1 LPRNGAIC
9 AEKSPG
15 DQQDERQHR
24 PGGAPGAVVALAAAA
39 AFHLRPRPAT
49 VQQLPLEDACRHAVG
64 RAPLEPVR
72 GLETVAQPAA
82 SVAMRSPRRWR
93 LAERTM
99 VLGRL
104 FSRRGHIH
112 RLPPPLRKWTV
123 SRDLPGAAAAHLP
136 TVVGEAMT
144 AAREEVL
151 ARIRAAIGSTTP
163 EVVPR
168 AYTGAAD
175 EAGAV
180 DLLIDRL
187 LDYRAR
193 VDRVSP
199 AGVRDAI
206 AAVGTGPFVVP
217 PGLDTGWTTGLDTIA
232 DDRLSSGA
240 LDRAA
245 GVITDAALAIAETG
259 TIVLDGGP
267 GQGRR
272 AISLVPDLHVCVVRA
287 DQVVPGVP
295 EAIAR
300 LDPARPLT
308 LISGPSATSDIEL
321 SRVEGVHGPRTLHVI
336 IVDPDRSPPPTDRH
350 PDRDTSRRAGNRHP
364 DQEIRLY

>member
-1 LPRNGAIC
+1 MT
-9 AEKSPG
+9 
-15 DQQDERQHR
+15 
-24 PGGAPGAVVALAAAA
+24 AP
-39 AFHLRPRPAT
+39 
-49 VQQLPLEDACRHAVG
+49 
-64 RAPLEPVR
+64 
-72 GLETVAQPAA
+72 

-99 VLGRL
+99 VLGRP

-240 LDRAA
+240 LDRVA

-272 AISLVPDLHVCVVRA
+272 AISLVPDQHVCVVRA
-287 DQVVPGVP
+287 DQVVPGVS

-308 LISGPSATSDIEL
+308 LISGPSASSDIEL

-336 IVDPDRSPPPTDRH
+336 IVDGDR
-350 PDRDTSRRAGNRHP
+350 
-364 DQEIRLY
+364 